1 MVLADGCFDP
11 LHYGHIR
18 YLSVAAT
25 FGELI
30 VRVAPDDEVLA
41 KGRLLYQSREERLR
55 TVGALRMVEDVCD
68 DATLAEAIT
77 RLKPKYLAKG
87 DDWRVKG
94 LPADVEVALK
104 LAGTCVIF
112 TQTQER
118 TSTERLQ
125 A

>member
-1 MVLADGCFDP
+1 MVLADGTFDP
-11 LHYGHIR
+11 IHYGHIR

-30 VRVAPDDEVLA
+30 VRVATDADVLA

-55 TVGALRMVEDVCD
+55 TIGALRMVEDVCD
-68 DATLAEAIT
+68 DATLAEAIL

-94 LPADVEVALK
+94 LPVDVEAACHR
-104 LAGTCVIF
+104 AGTCVIF

-118 TSTERLQ
+118 TSSERLQ